1 MIYDL
6 QKASMLKRVSA
17 FMLDIILMVIL
28 ITGFAWGISSAL
40 NFTETADSLD
50 SVIASYE
57 ENLGSIRAS
66 QANSAVLNRVTFDYW
81 GAPTEI
87 TSMASISITDAKT
100 LVITPYDA
108 TTLKAMEKAIL
119 MSDIGI
125 NPANDGKVI
134 RLVFPQL
141 TEERRRDL
149 AKQVQKMGE
158 DAKVAIRNLRRT
170 ANDDI
175 KKQKKDNLLTE
186 DDVKSAEKAVQDIT
200 DKYIKNIDA
209 ISAKKEK
216 EILTV

>member
-1 MIYDL
+1 MKYNTKDL
-6 QKASMLKRVSA
+6 EKKMQK
-17 FMLDIILMVIL
+17 
-28 ITGFAWGISSAL
+28 T
-40 NFTETADSLD
+40 
-50 SVIASYE
+50 IASYE

-141 TEERRRDL
+141 TEERRREL

-158 DAKVAIRNLRRT
+158 EAKVAIRNIRRT

-175 KKQKKDNLLTE
+175 KKQKKDSVITE
-186 DDVKSAEKAVQDIT
+186 DDAKDAEKTVQDIT
-200 DKYIKNIDA
+200 DKFIKNIDVLTA
-209 ISAKKEK
+209 AKEK
-216 EILTV
+216 EIMKV